1 MLVLTRKL
9 QQQIKIGDQITVTIL
24 RVKGSTVRIG
34 VQAPRDVRVI
44 RGELPKGDGGSD
56 EAACPEPQSPLVVNV
71 EVSPDGIEVDATP
84 VATAPPSADMPQPAH
99 LPLRKIRN
107 RRGNA
112 PLKQMVA
119 ACALAK

>member
-1 MLVLTRKL
+1 MLVLTRTL
-9 QQQIKIGDQITVTIL
+9 QQQIKIGDEITVTIL

-34 VQAPRDVRVI
+34 VQAPRNVRVI
-44 RGELPKGDGGSD
+44 RGELPKSDGGD
-56 EAACPEPQSPLVVNV
+56 DQPTQPTPDSPLIVNV
-71 EVSPDGIEVDATP
+71 ELTPQGIEVDAAP
-84 VATAPPSADMPQPAH
+84 SPAPSPTAELPKPAH
-99 LPLRKIRN
+99 LPLKKVRN